1 MWGWYRRWQ
10 EHRARVRLQDMDALM
25 TRVINDLGVLRV
37 NLVVLYGEVGLSIA
51 DIDRLA
57 AHAELSRSLVD
68 KARGATQSAHDVP
81 TLASV
86 TFDMQR
92 RQRDMIIE

>member
-1 MWGWYRRWQ
+1 MWKWYRRWQ
-10 EHRARVRLQDMDALM
+10 ERRARMRPQDMDTVLAQI
-25 TRVINDLGVLRV
+25 TQDLATLRV
-37 NLVVLYGEVGLSIA
+37 NLILLYGEVGLSIA

-68 KARGATQSAHDVP
+68 KARGAMHGAHDAP
-81 TLASV
+81 TFASV